1 MNKIL
6 VFATRVGTPV
16 ALGGLIIG
24 VFFLIVRL
32 IISTGL
38 IPQVTVDMGGTILL
52 RIING
57 FIILSLVAVVLGF
70 VGYWIRIRNP
80 KIDPHYVNFETPHE
94 YSLSQLV
101 AFIATQRNVTINFS
115 SNCDEL
121 VRQARIEPGKHEGR
135 DMKHLLESLK
145 QRVKGQSINYA
156 VKREDDK
163 RYEIVCK

>member
-1 MNKIL
+1 VKQFL
-6 VFATRVGTPV
+6 AVATRVGTPL

-32 IISTGL
+32 VISAGL
-38 IPQVTVDMGGTILL
+38 IPQVTVESGGTILL

-70 VGYWIRIRNP
+70 LGFWLRIRYP
-80 KIDPHYVNFETPHE
+80 KINPNYVNFTSPQE

-101 AFIATQRNVTINFS
+101 AVIAAKRNVTINFN
-115 SNCDEL
+115 SNCDES
-121 VRQARIEPGKHEGR
+121 VRKARIEPGNHEGR

-145 QRVKGQSINYA
+145 QRVKGQSISYA
-156 VKREDDK
+156 VKKEDDK